1 MSDRERRYQDALR
14 AAVKA
19 KNPWLAASIRAAM
32 RGEEYD
38 PFQDL
43 SIHPEIDDHK
53 FLKPYTY
60 TPPLALPPAG
70 VSP

>member
-1 MSDRERRYQDALR
+1 MEREERLKAALR

-38 PFQDL
+38 PFEGL
-43 SIHPEIDDHK
+43 SIHPEIDEMWSQDFDK
-53 FLKPYTY
+53 NL
-60 TPPLALPPAG
+60 
-70 VSP
+70 

>member
-1 MSDRERRYQDALR
+1 MDDHKMRLEAALQ

-38 PFQDL
+38 PFEGFTTG
-43 SIHPEIDDHK
+43 HPEMDEEWRRMWGD
-53 FLKPYTY
+53 
-60 TPPLALPPAG
+60 
-70 VSP
+70 

>member
-1 MSDRERRYQDALR
+1 MSDRERRLQDALR

-43 SIHPEIDDHK
+43 SIHPEIDEMWR
-53 FLKPYTY
+53 KPGHTD
-60 TPPLALPPAG
+60 
-70 VSP
+70 